1 MNKTKQNN
9 QAVIVLYII
18 RVFLRQG
25 FLMFDLTVQSIQ
37 CERPLTILRERL
49 AESKRVLLRL
59 RKSTEVVSIDKN
71 SHPPGE

>member
-9 QAVIVLYII
+9 QAVIVFYII

-25 FLMFDLTVQSIQ
+25 FLMFDLTVQWIQ

-49 AESKRVLLRL
+49 AESRRVLLRL

-71 SHPPGE
+71 SHPLGE